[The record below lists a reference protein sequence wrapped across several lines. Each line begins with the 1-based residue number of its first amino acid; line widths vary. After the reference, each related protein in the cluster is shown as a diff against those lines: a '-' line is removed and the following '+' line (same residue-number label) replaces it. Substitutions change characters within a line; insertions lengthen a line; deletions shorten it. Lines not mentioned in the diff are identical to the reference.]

1 MSRAPRVNAR
11 SGGKRPRL
19 GQNFLADGRAAERL
33 VEALGDLS
41 RATVVE
47 IGPGRGA
54 LTGLLAERAGR
65 LIAIEL
71 DRILSAQLRMKY
83 AARSNVEI
91 VEGDVLQVD
100 LAALVGR
107 GRKARVVGNLPY
119 FITSPILERLFRF
132 RDTVESI
139 VLLVQREVAERLA
152 ARPGS
157 RDYGLLSAVTQLHA
171 RVEKL
176 FTLPPGAFSPPPKV
190 HSTAVRLTPAEQELR
205 VPRDEFVDFLKLS
218 FAQKRK
224 TLANNLKP
232 HYGEAAVRAALQAA
246 GLRADVRAEAVGVE
260 KAAEV
265 FRSLAG
271 VFFPAARQSGQ
282 QRR

>member
-1 MSRAPRVNAR
+1 MSEAPRVNR
-11 SGGKRPRL
+11 RGSRKRPRL
-19 GQNFLADGRAAERL
+19 GQNLLTDPAAAERI
-33 VEALGDLS
+33 VGALGELS
-41 RATVVE
+41 QATVLE

-54 LTGLLAERAGR
+54 LTDLLAGRAGR

-83 AARSNVEI
+83 AAQSNVEI

-100 LAALVGR
+100 LAALIGR
-107 GRKARVVGNLPY
+107 GSKARVVGNLPY
-119 FITSPILERLFRF
+119 YITSPILERLYRF
-132 RDTVESI
+132 WESIESI
-139 VLLVQREVAERLA
+139 VLLVQREVAERMA
-152 ARPGS
+152 ARPGG

-190 HSTAVRLTPAEQELR
+190 HSTAVRLTPIPRAPD
-205 VPRDEFVDFLKLS
+205 VPADGFVEFLKLS

-232 HYGEAAVRAALQAA
+232 RYGEAAVRAALKDA
-246 GLRADVRAEAVGVE
+246 GLRADVRAEAVGLE
-260 KAAEV
+260 KAAAV
-265 FRSLAG
+265 FRNLS
-271 VFFPAARQSGQ
+271 V
-282 QRR
+282 

>member
-1 MSRAPRVNAR
+1 MSEAPRVNPR
-11 SGGKRPRL
+11 VNQRQGRKRPKL
-19 GQNFLADGRAAERL
+19 GQNLLTDPGASERI
-33 VEALGDLS
+33 VQALGDVS
-41 RATVVE
+41 QATVLE

-54 LTGLLAERAGR
+54 LTDLLAGRAQR
-65 LIAIEL
+65 LIAVEL

-83 AARSNVEI
+83 AARTNVEI

-119 FITSPILERLFRF
+119 YITSPILERLFRF
-132 RDTVESI
+132 WENIETI
-139 VLLVQREVAERLA
+139 VLLVQREVADRMA

-176 FTLPPGAFSPPPKV
+176 FTLPPEAFSPPPKV
-190 HSTAVRLTPAEQELR
+190 HSTAVRLTPIPPALS
-205 VPRDEFVDFLKLS
+205 VPADEFVEFLKLS

-224 TLANNLKP
+224 TLANNLKSR
-232 HYGEAAVRAALQAA
+232 YDEAAVRSALKGA
-246 GLRADVRAEAVGVE
+246 GLRADVRAEAVELE
-260 KAAEV
+260 KAAAV
-265 FRSLAG
+265 FRSL
-271 VFFPAARQSGQ
+271 S
-282 QRR
+282 

>member
-11 SGGKRPRL
+11 GKRPRL
-19 GQNFLADGRAAERL
+19 GQNFLSDERAAERI
-33 VEALGDLS
+33 VDALGDLS

-54 LTGLLAERAGR
+54 LTGLLAERAER

-71 DRILSAQLRMKY
+71 DRILSAQLRVKY
-83 AARSNVEI
+83 AASRKVEI
-91 VEGDVLQVD
+91 VEADVLQVD

-107 GRKARVVGNLPY
+107 DRKARVVGNLPY
-119 FITSPILERLFRF
+119 SITSPILEHLFRF
-132 RDTVESI
+132 HDTVESI

-157 RDYGLLSAVTQLHA
+157 RDYGLLSAVTRLHA

-190 HSTAVRLTPAEQELR
+190 HSTAVRLTPATQELG
-205 VPRDEFVDFLKLS
+205 VSKDEFVEFLKLS

-232 HYGEAAVRAALQAA
+232 RYGETAVRGALAAA

-260 KAAEV
+260 QAAEV
-265 FRSLAG
+265 FRSLA
-271 VFFPAARQSGQ
+271 VET
-282 QRR
+282 

>member
-1 MSRAPRVNAR
+1 MSEAPRVNPR
-11 SGGKRPRL
+11 VNRRPSRKRPRL
-19 GQNFLADGRAAERL
+19 GQNLLTDPGAAERI
-33 VEALGDLS
+33 VAALGDVS
-41 RATVVE
+41 QATVVE

-54 LTGLLAERAGR
+54 LTDLLVGRAER

-83 AARSNVEI
+83 AAQGNVEI

-100 LAALVGR
+100 LAVLIGR

-119 FITSPILERLFRF
+119 YITSPILERLYRF
-132 RDTVESI
+132 RESIESI
-139 VLLVQREVAERLA
+139 VLLVQREVAERMT
-152 ARPGS
+152 ARPGG

-190 HSTAVRLTPAEQELR
+190 HSTAVRLTPVAA
-205 VPRDEFVDFLKLS
+205 VPADGFVEFLKLS

-224 TLANNLKP
+224 TLANNLKTR
-232 HYGEAAVRAALQAA
+232 YGGAAVQAALKAA
-246 GLRADVRAEAVGVE
+246 GLRADVRAEAVGLE
-260 KAAEV
+260 KAAAV
-265 FRSLAG
+265 FRGLG
-271 VFFPAARQSGQ
+271 
-282 QRR
+282 

>member
-1 MSRAPRVNAR
+1 MSEAPRVNR
-11 SGGKRPRL
+11 RESRKRPRL
-19 GQNFLADGRAAERL
+19 GQNLLTDAGAAERI
-33 VEALGDLS
+33 VAALGEVS
-41 RATVVE
+41 QATVLE

-54 LTGLLAERAGR
+54 LTDLLAGRAGR

-83 AARSNVEI
+83 DARRNVEI

-100 LAALVGR
+100 LAALIGR
-107 GRKARVVGNLPY
+107 GRRARVVGNLPY
-119 FITSPILERLFRF
+119 YITSPILERLYRF
-132 RDTVESI
+132 WESIDII
-139 VLLVQREVAERLA
+139 VLLVQREVAERMA
-152 ARPGS
+152 ALPGG

-190 HSTAVRLTPAEQELR
+190 HSTAVRLKP
-205 VPRDEFVDFLKLS
+205 VPQDPGVPVDGFVEFLKLS

-232 HYGEAAVRAALQAA
+232 RYGEVAVRAALRAA
-246 GLRADVRAEAVGVE
+246 GLRADVRAEAVGLE
-260 KAAEV
+260 KAAAV
-265 FRSLAG
+265 FRSLSA
-271 VFFPAARQSGQ
+271 
-282 QRR
+282 